1 MLSDVAKKLH
11 QISVK
16 LFDKCEKRNKIQQT
30 NVKKSRHCCHIYD
43 AVPWACTFLHHV
55 AAKCAL
61 VREYP
66 YPATIKILVCQFINS
81 GSQDI

>member
-30 NVKKSRHCCHIYD
+30 NVKKSRHCCHIYEQ
-43 AVPWACTFLHHV
+43 CLG
-55 AAKCAL
+55 L
-61 VREYP
+61 VHFSIMLLLNVLLSASTR
-66 YPATIKILVCQFINS
+66 TRRQSKF
-81 GSQDI
+81 